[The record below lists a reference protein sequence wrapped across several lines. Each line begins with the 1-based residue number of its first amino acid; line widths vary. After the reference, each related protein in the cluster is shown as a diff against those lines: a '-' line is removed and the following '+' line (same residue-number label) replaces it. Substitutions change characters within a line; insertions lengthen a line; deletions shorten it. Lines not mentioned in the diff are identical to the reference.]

1 MRQRNK
7 RLLSLITLLV
17 LAAFLVSACGGGGK
31 TPATGSESEQTGSET
46 GGIDQNQYL
55 NLNLGEEPPSLDP
68 GVATDVVSF
77 EVLNATLA
85 GLTRY
90 DADGKLQPEIA
101 ESWDVSD
108 DGKTYTFHLRDA
120 KWSDGQPVT
129 SKDFAYAWKRAID
142 PRTAS
147 QYAYQLYYIQGAQ
160 EANTLTPPDPKD
172 TKKYPQGDKDPQYQ
186 KDTEAFNQQVEE
198 ALSKVGIET
207 PDDKTLVVHLAQP
220 TVYWLGLTSF
230 ITYLPVRQDIVEKFG
245 DKFATDADKL
255 VFNGPFKIDSWT
267 HNSEL
272 VLVKNDTYWDA
283 DTVKLQKIHFDMI
296 KDNTTIVNMFDSG
309 QLDTTGVP
317 SDYIQTYKDKGML
330 KTLADATTWYLEFN
344 LDPRNQNK
352 SFQNKKIRQAI
363 ALAFDR
369 QAFVDNVL
377 KNGSLPATALT
388 PPSIHDQ
395 EGNSF
400 NEKWVGKDLFP
411 KQADVEQAKQLL
423 QEGLQELGLKEL
435 PVVTF
440 VGSDSDTGKLWTQAI
455 TDAITQVLGIKFKLV
470 NVDFK
475 TRLDMYRKSQ
485 FDMTLAGWGA
495 DYDDPETFM
504 SLFDCPT
511 GYTSSSPDLYKS
523 DKVDWAFNDPHWCN
537 DEYTNLD
544 KSTQTTNDN
553 TARMQAFA
561 KMEQIIRDEIPIA
574 PMFWPARN
582 YVEQPWVKGIVR
594 RATGADTEWKWA
606 YTQGRPNS

>member
-1 MRQRNK
+1 MS
-7 RLLSLITLLV
+7 LLGKKGAALAASVGTLALV
-17 LAAFLVSACGGGGK
+17 LAGCG
-31 TPATGSESEQTGSET
+31 AST
-46 GGIDQNQYL
+46 GGSGNQSSNSANGQNQTTGQKPVEGGSVTL
-55 NLNLGEEPPSLDP
+55 DMIQNIRDLDP
-68 GVATDVVSF
+68 AFAYDSQSWEVVTQ
-77 EVLNATLA
+77 L
-85 GLTRY
+85 Y
-90 DADGKLQPEIA
+90 DQLVTWKGDTTQIIPMAAK
-101 ESWDVSD
+101 SYDVSK
-108 DGKTYTFHLRDA
+108 DGLTYTFHLRKGMKFWNGD
-120 KWSDGQPVT
+120 PVT
-129 SKDFAYAWKRAID
+129 AQSFID
-142 PRTAS
+142 EFYRVLAPKMGS
-147 QYAYQLYYIQGAQ
+147 GGQGFYEIIQGADKYAAGKSKTIPGLSAPDPYTLVIKLSKP
-160 EANTLTPPDPKD
+160 EAFFLQTLTMPFASAVDKKFIESVGNHQVYTKNPTFDSTQAMGSGPFELQTINSNQIVLKKNPDYWRTDSYGQKLPYLDKITFNINNND
-172 TKKYPQGDKDPQYQ
+172 QVDSLHFEQGQTAWIGWNFGGDGIPTSSYPQFMSNPNLKKLTVSAVQNSIQY
-186 KDTEAFNQQVEE
+186 
-198 ALSKVGIET
+198 
-207 PDDKTLVVHLAQP
+207 
-220 TVYWLGLTSF
+220 LGLNTKLGP
-230 ITYLPVRQDIVEKFG
+230 TKN
-245 DKFATDADKL
+245 KL
-255 VFNGPFKIDSWT
+255 V
-267 HNSEL
+267 
-272 VLVKNDTYWDA
+272 
-283 DTVKLQKIHFDMI
+283 
-296 KDNTTIVNMFDSG
+296 
-309 QLDTTGVP
+309 
-317 SDYIQTYKDKGML
+317 
-330 KTLADATTWYLEFN
+330 
-344 LDPRNQNK
+344 
-352 SFQNKKIRQAI
+352 RQAI
-363 ALAFDR
+363 EYAID
-369 QAFVDNVL
+369 
-377 KNGSLPATALT
+377 
-388 PPSIHDQ
+388 
-395 EGNSF
+395 
-400 NEKWVGKDLFP
+400 
-411 KQADVEQAKQLL
+411 KQAIIKLNNGRGKVANQPLPPGVVGYDSNLSPQAQYTYNPNKAKQLL